1 MKKVF
6 KRIATMAV
14 ALVLIV
20 ITGISMTACGS
31 DNGSNKNNSSNSGNT
46 TTNICNIDNLNGYY
60 ANIEEKKLYYFE
72 VDSISN
78 NLGGLQGEFSL
89 VSEEPDENGLYH
101 LRVNISNWP
110 NGGKY
115 AAKLK
120 VEHWT
125 DVPGYPDGIVISHQ
139 WSETVETLLISTYHE
154 DNKDLSKQFYAADEK
169 IIYTK
174 ISSLEEFLA
183 TVFPDKDIDTTDMT
197 HVDADW
203 EDLIKAL

>member
-14 ALVLIV
+14 ALALIV

-31 DNGSNKNNSSNSGNT
+31 DNSSNKNNSSNSGNT
-46 TTNICNIDNLNGYY
+46 TTNICNVDNLNGYY

-72 VDSISN
+72 VNSISN
-78 NLGGLQGEFSL
+78 NLTGLQGEFSL
-89 VSEEPDENGLYH
+89 VSEEPDENDLYH

-115 AAKLK
+115 PGKLK
-120 VEHWT
+120 VERHSSPEM
-125 DVPGYPDGIVISHQ
+125 VVVYHE
-139 WSETVETLLISTYHE
+139 WSETVETLLISTYKN
-154 DNKDLSKQFYAADEK
+154 DANKDLSKQFYAADEK

-174 ISSLEEFLA
+174 ISGLDEFLA
-183 TVFPDKDIDTTDMT
+183 EVFPGKGFDTTDMT
-197 HVDADW
+197 NVSRYW